1 MTTTLDSLYGTDA
14 GPVWRHFADL
24 CAIPRPSHHEA
35 QVRAHLL
42 AHARRQGWSERQ
54 DQAGNLVLAVPGRG
68 RHAGLSPLI
77 LQGHLD
83 MVGEKNSDSQH
94 DFLRDPIRPRIVDGW
109 VYATGTTLGADN
121 GLGVA
126 LALAI
131 AGADLPDR
139 LPLELLFTV
148 DEETGLTG
156 ALQFDASMVTGRHLL
171 NLDSEEDWQFIIGCA
186 GGVDMTVDFA
196 GMPAPLEGPALAV
209 TVRGLQ
215 GGHSGTQIHERRG
228 NALRALARLL
238 DRLRESAPG
247 LVVHALSGGN
257 KKNAIPRESQAVIAG
272 IAAETAARQ
281 AATLQAELRQSDPR
295 ATVEVTPAA
304 AAATALPLTL
314 VDALL
319 RLPQGVLAM
328 DPSFPSLV
336 KTSNNLSV
344 VTAHERGA
352 TLLMHGRSSSE
363 TDKNLLLRQVRE
375 LALTLGAQFAATGS
389 YPGWEPCPR
398 STLLRHGQRTY
409 QTLFGHAA
417 DVVCIHA
424 GLEAG
429 ILGAKLGTGE
439 LLSYGPTILN
449 PHSPDERAEIASVAK
464 VYRFLRNFVCENPYV
479 LTAP

>member
-1 MTTTLDSLYGTDA
+1 MSNTLDSLYGTDA
-14 GPVWRHFADL
+14 GSVWRHFAEL

-42 AHARRQGWSERQ
+42 AFARRQGWADRQ
-54 DQAGNLVLAVPGRG
+54 DSAGNVVLSVPGRG

-83 MVGEKNSDSQH
+83 MVGEKNSDTAH

-126 LALAI
+126 LALAL
-131 AGADLPDR
+131 ATADLPDR

-156 ALQFDASMVTGRHLL
+156 ALEFDAGMVTGRHLL

-186 GGVDMTVDFA
+186 GGVDMTVDFPLVA
-196 GMPAPLEGPALAV
+196 APTAAPPLGLA
-209 TVRGLQ
+209 VRGLQ

-238 DRLRESAPG
+238 DRLRELAPG
-247 LVVHALSGGN
+247 LVLYGLTGGN
-257 KKNAIPRESQAVIAG
+257 KKNAIPRESQATFAG
-272 IAAETAARQ
+272 VPPEVVATQ
-281 AATLQAELRQSDPR
+281 AATLQAELRQSDPK
-295 ATVEVTPAA
+295 ATVEVLPAQP
-304 AAATALPLTL
+304 AATALPLTL
-314 VDALL
+314 IDALL

-344 VTAHERGA
+344 VTRHERGA

-375 LALTLGAQFAATGS
+375 LALNLGAQFAGTGS
-389 YPGWEPCPR
+389 YPGWEPCPS

-409 QTLFGHAA
+409 QTLFGHTA

-449 PHSPDERAEIASVAK
+449 PHSPDERVEIASVAK
-464 VYRFLRNFVCENPYV
+464 VYRFLRAFVSENPYV
-479 LTAP
+479 LA